1 MVSSDE
7 DDGTVDRETFHPL
20 GEQWQDS
27 LEEAIAETEYDA
39 DLGLEMAKDAMRV
52 TEGELTEEA
61 FYDRYHEDIVAEF
74 GEDDRPMADEIE
86 AEREAGR
93 LEQTLS
99 RFGVDGESRRDV
111 MKKMGGASAVGL
123 GAWGT
128 AMGGG
133 DGDSPEAAAVQEA
146 DDSEETDEGVQW
158 GMALD
163 LEYCDGCLACVV
175 ACADEH
181 NWDQGAN
188 WMYILDYEDDTT
200 SDEFTNRLIRPCQHC
215 TDAPCE
221 KVCPTTARHT
231 RDSDGL
237 VLTDYGVCIGCRYC
251 QVACPYGVNYFQW
264 EEPNVPEE
272 EIDDEH
278 IYDERDRPVNSRG
291 PRGVMEKCTFCATR
305 QDGTQGPELVGRTA
319 CEDACPP
326 EVIQFGDMNDPNS
339 DPQRYIDNAAKSR
352 AIVRL
357 EAQLP
362 ATEDVES
369 ALGGGDN
376 DLDAVVDAVEDLD
389 EETIALVK
397 AVEILAEEDQP
408 ENEQNNTL
416 VEQETAII
424 DLVGVLQEQGLDL
437 ESEDVLVELNL
448 AQESDE
454 DEEFDGPSENLAQDR
469 LEAFAGT
476 PHSRFKL
483 LEDVGTNPNVVY
495 LGNQPGP
502 NAEQVEGPV
511 AYDQVGQ
518 TDNRKDVLDDGTVG
532 PDF

>member
-1 MVSSDE
+1 MTFDDE
-7 DDGTVDRETFHPL
+7 TRGDGDTFHPL
-20 GEQWQDS
+20 GEAWQEN
-27 LEEAIAETEYDA
+27 LEDALEDTEYDA
-39 DLGLEMAKDAMRV
+39 KLGLEMAKDAMRV
-52 TEGELTEEA
+52 TEGELSEEA
-61 FYDRYHEDIVAEF
+61 FYDRYHEDVMAEF
-74 GEDDRPMADEIE
+74 GEDERPV
-86 AEREAGR
+86 ERPDDDGR
-93 LEQTLS
+93 LENTLS
-99 RFGVDGESRRDV
+99 KFGLDEESRRDV
-111 MKKMGGASAVGL
+111 MKKMGGAGAVGL

-128 AMGGG
+128 AAGGG
-133 DGDSPEAAAVQEA
+133 NGDGPDDPQPAVQDEHGRE
-146 DDSEETDEGVQW
+146 DPGEGVQW

-163 LEYCDGCLACVV
+163 LEYCDGCLSCVV
-175 ACADEH
+175 ACAEEH

-200 SDEFTNRLIRPCQHC
+200 SEEFTNRLIRPCQHC

-264 EEPNVPEE
+264 EEPTVSED

-326 EVIQFGDMNDPNS
+326 EVIQFGDMNNPNS
-339 DPQRYIDNAAKSR
+339 DPQQYIDNTAKSR
-352 AIVRL
+352 SIVRL

-369 ALGGGDN
+369 ALGGGSTDLESVVN
-376 DLDAVVDAVEDLD
+376 DVEDLD
-389 EETIALVK
+389 EETIALLK
-397 AVEILAEEDQP
+397 AVEILADEDQP

-416 VEQETAII
+416 IEQETAIV

-437 ESEDVLVELNL
+437 KSEDVLVQLDL
-448 AQESDE
+448 AEE
-454 DEEFDGPSENLAQDR
+454 PGEGEEFAGPSENLAQTR
-469 LEAFAGT
+469 LEEFAGT

-483 LEDVGTNPNVVY
+483 LEDIGTNPNVVY

-502 NAEQVEGPV
+502 NAHQVEGPV
-511 AYDQVGQ
+511 SYDQVGQ
-518 TDNRKDVLDDGTVG
+518 TDNRKDVLDQGTVG
-532 PDF
+532 LDF

>member
-1 MVSSDE
+1 MSEDE
-7 DDGTVDRETFHPL
+7 WPVDDDTFHPL
-20 GEQWQDS
+20 GDAWQDR
-27 LEEAIAETEYDA
+27 LEDAIEETGYDA
-39 DLGLEMAKDAMRV
+39 ELGLEMAEDALRV

-61 FYDRYHEDIVAEF
+61 FYDRYHDAVVAEF

-86 AEREAGR
+86 AERESGR
-93 LEQTLS
+93 LEHTLS
-99 RFGVDGESRRDV
+99 RFGVDGESRREV

-123 GAWGT
+123 GVWGT
-128 AMGGG
+128 AAGGSDG
-133 DGDSPEAAAVQEA
+133 DGPETAAIQDTDE
-146 DDSEETDEGVQW
+146 SDEGVQW

-188 WMYILDYEDDTT
+188 WMYVLDYEDETT
-200 SDEFTNRLIRPCQHC
+200 SEEFPNRLIRPCQHC

-264 EEPNVPEE
+264 EEPTVSDDEL
-272 EIDDEH
+272 DDEH
-278 IYDERDRPVNSRG
+278 VYDQRGRPVNSRG

-305 QDGTQGPELVGRTA
+305 QDGTKGEEFVGRTA

-326 EVIQFGDMNDPNS
+326 EVIQFGDMNDPDS
-339 DPQRYIDNAAKSR
+339 DPQRYIDNTAKSR
-352 AIVRL
+352 TIVRL

-362 ATEDVES
+362 ATEEVE
-369 ALGGGDN
+369 
-376 DLDAVVDAVEDLD
+376 DAVGSGDDLEAVVEAVEDLD
-389 EETIALVK
+389 AETIALLK
-397 AVEILAEEDQP
+397 AVEILADEDSP
-408 ENEQNNTL
+408 ELESNDTL
-416 VEQETAII
+416 PEQEAAVVE
-424 DLVGVLQEQGLDL
+424 LVGVLEDAGLDL
-437 ESEDVLVELNL
+437 ESEDVLVELDL
-448 AQESDE
+448 ADAPDE
-454 DEEFDGPSENLAQDR
+454 DEAFDGPSETLAQER
-469 LEAFAGT
+469 LEEFAGT

-483 LEDVGTNPNVVY
+483 LEDVGTDPNIVY
-495 LGNQPGP
+495 LGNEPGP
-502 NAEQVEGPV
+502 DAEQVEGPV

-518 TDNRKDVLDDGTVG
+518 TDNRKDVLDEGTVG